1 MGSTVDLPVWLLVLL
16 VLLSLALLLDRV
28 LIPSVRWYLRRRINR
43 VIGEVNTRLD
53 IEVRPFQQTRRQ
65 ILIDQLS
72 HDERVESAVRD
83 YAREHDM
90 PREVAQAKAN
100 TYAREIVPSFNA
112 YVYFRVGYWIARR
125 VARLIY
131 RVRVGFHDEDRLASV
146 NPDASVVFVMNHR
159 SNMDYILV
167 AFLAAEKTALSYAVG
182 EWAQIWPLQTLIRAM
197 GAFFVR
203 RGSGDALYR
212 RVLERYVQMATRA
225 GVCQAVFPEGGL
237 SRDGAM
243 RAAKLGFLDYMLR
256 DYNPARDREIVF
268 VPVGI
273 NYDRVI
279 EDRSLL
285 RKLDRNAEK
294 RSTGFVIKTALGFLF
309 KQLRLSRRDRWR
321 RFGYASVNFGKPLSA
336 QDWCQGRGVDFA
348 RLEQEPRFVEVGR
361 LANALV
367 QRIADVVPVLPVP
380 LLASVVLEQ
389 RNDWKSA
396 LAIKTCALEK
406 IEQLRQQGAPI
417 RIAAGACEG
426 VLSNALTTL
435 CARKMLEQRDGLLRA
450 AADAEDILTY
460 YANSIDR
467 WRLPGDPADSGQHE
481 YI

>member
-1 MGSTVDLPVWLLVLL
+1 MDSTITLPVWLVVLL
-16 VLLSLALLLDRV
+16 VLLSLALVLDRV
-28 LIPSVRWYLRRRINR
+28 LIPSVRWYLQRRINR
-43 VIGEVNTRLD
+43 VIDEVNTRLD
-53 IEVRPFQQTRRQ
+53 IQVRPFQQTRRQ

-72 HDERVESAVRD
+72 HDEKVESAVRD
-83 YAREHDM
+83 YAGEHDM

-100 TYAREIVPSFNA
+100 AYAREIVPSFNA
-112 YVYFRVGYWIARR
+112 YVYFRIGYWIARR

-146 NPDASVVFVMNHR
+146 NPDATVVFVMNHR

-182 EWAQIWPLQTLIRAM
+182 EWAQIWPLQTLVRAM

-212 RVLERYVQMATRA
+212 RVLERYVRMATRA

-237 SRDGAM
+237 TRDGAT
-243 RAAKLGFLDYMLR
+243 REAKLGFLDYMLR
-256 DYNPARDREIVF
+256 DYHPESDREIVF

-285 RKLDRNAEK
+285 RKLDGDAEK
-294 RSTGFVIKTALGFLF
+294 RSTGFVIKTSLRFLF

-336 QDWCQGRGVDFA
+336 REWCRDRGVEFA
-348 RLEQEPRFVEVGR
+348 HLEQEARFVQVGR
-361 LANALV
+361 LANALME
-367 QRIADVVPVLPVP
+367 RIADVIPVLPVP
-380 LLASVVLEQ
+380 LLASVVLEH
-389 RNDWKSA
+389 RNNWESA

-406 IEQLRQQGAPI
+406 IEQLREQGAPI

-426 VLSNALTTL
+426 VLSNALITL
-435 CARKMLEQRDGLLRA
+435 CARRMLEQRDGLLRA
-450 AADAEDILTY
+450 AADAEDVLTY
-460 YANSIDR
+460 YANSINR
-467 WRLPGDPADSGQHE
+467 WRLPNPVL
-481 YI
+481 